1 MKIRKILVA
10 ALAAV
15 GIAASTAG
23 GATAAVPAPT
33 AGSLQRYDISSTYVS
48 GLSSGGFMA
57 NQMHVA
63 YSDVF
68 QGAGI
73 FSAGPYDCAQNNLNT
88 ALYACMDTF
97 QARKTPAQLEQVT
110 RDRAAAGKV
119 DPVANLSGDKVW
131 LFHGTNDSTVKAP
144 VNDDLATYYR
154 DFGANVVYDDTSVS
168 GHAWVS
174 PIGPNSCTSTS
185 SPYVN
190 NCGGDP
196 VKDMLS
202 HLFGSV
208 KPASTSAL
216 TGKLVRF
223 DQSTYTPGGS
233 PGAIS
238 MGNEGFAYVPQSC
251 QSGAS
256 CRLMVTLHGCYQ
268 YFGLVGDALM
278 DKAYLNEYADTNDMI
293 VLYPQATTMSGNPR
307 GCWDW
312 WGYKSADYAQKSGPQ
327 MTAVMNMAKA
337 LGAAGTTSPPSPLP
351 APTGL
356 SVTATTDTTA
366 SLSWSA
372 VPGAASYHVYRDGT
386 KVTSAPVTATAFTDS
401 GLTAG
406 RTYGYTVA
414 AVDSA
419 GAVGARSGAVNATTT
434 GTTAVCV
441 TATNY
446 AHTQAGRAHQSG
458 GYAYA
463 NGSGQSLG
471 LWSLGVSSTVKET
484 SPGYWVKC

>member
-1 MKIRKILVA
+1 MKIRKLLVA
-10 ALAAV
+10 ALAAF
-15 GIAASTAG
+15 GIAATTVG

-33 AGSLQRYDISSTYVS
+33 PGSLQRYDISATYVS

-68 QGAGI
+68 KGAGI

-88 ALYACMDTF
+88 ALYGCMDTF
-97 QARKTPAQLEQVT
+97 MARKTPAQLEQLT

-119 DPVANLSGDKVW
+119 DPVANLAGDKVW

-154 DFGANVVYDDTSVS
+154 DFGADVVYDNTSSS

-174 PIGPNSCTSTS
+174 PLGPNSCSSTD
-185 SPYVN
+185 SPYIN

-196 VKDMLS
+196 VKDMLT

-208 KPASTSAL
+208 APASAAAL
-216 TGKLVRF
+216 TGKLVTF
-223 DQSTYTPGGS
+223 DQSTYAPGGS
-233 PGAIS
+233 PSAIS
-238 MGNEGFAYVPQSC
+238 MGNEGFAYVPKSC
-251 QSGAS
+251 EGGAS
-256 CRLMVTLHGCYQ
+256 CKLMVTLHGCYQ
-268 YFGLVGDALM
+268 YYGLVGNALM
-278 DKAYLNEYADTNDMI
+278 DKGYLNEYADTNNMI
-293 VLYPQATTMSGNPR
+293 VLYPQATTMTGNPR

-337 LGAAGTTSPPSPLP
+337 LGATTTGAPATLP

-356 SVTATTDTTA
+356 AVTGTTA
-366 SLSWSA
+366 AGASLAWNTVS
-372 VPGAASYHVYRDGT
+372 GAASYNVYRDGT
-386 KVTSAPVTATAFTDS
+386 KVNATPVTAVTFTDT

-406 RTYGYTVA
+406 TTYNYTVA
-414 AVDSA
+414 AVDAS
-419 GAVGARSGAVNATTT
+419 GTVGFKAAPVTATTT
-434 GTTAVCV
+434 TAPTCV
-441 TATNY
+441 TASNY
-446 AHTQAGRAHQSG
+446 AHTQAGRAHQTG

-463 NGSGQSLG
+463 NGSDQNLG
-471 LWSLGVSSTVKET
+471 LWNLFTTSTVKET
-484 SPGYWVKC
+484 SPGYWVTC

>member
-1 MKIRKILVA
+1 MKIRQLVVA
-10 ALAAV
+10 VLATV
-15 GIAASTAG
+15 GIAGSTVG

-33 AGSLQRYDISSTYVS
+33 PGSLERYSIDAAYVS

-73 FSAGPYDCAQNNLNT
+73 FSAGAYDCAQNNLNT
-88 ALYACMDTF
+88 ALYGCMDTLT
-97 QARKTPAQLEQVT
+97 ARKTPAQLEQLT

-131 LFHGTNDSTVKAP
+131 LFHGTNDTTVKQP

-154 DFGANVVYDDTSVS
+154 DLGADVVYAKTSAA

-174 PIGPNSCTSTS
+174 PIGPNSCSSTD

-196 VKDMLS
+196 VKDMLT
-202 HLFGSV
+202 HLFGAV
-208 KPASTSAL
+208 APASSSPL

-223 DQSTYTPGGS
+223 DQSAYAPGGNPS
-233 PGAIS
+233 AIS
-238 MGNEGFAYVPQSC
+238 MGNEGFAYVPLSC

-268 YFGLVGDALM
+268 YFGLVGNALM
-278 DKAYLNEYADTNDMI
+278 DKGYLNEYADTNDMI
-293 VLYPQATTMSGNPR
+293 VLYPQTTTMSGNPR

-337 LGAAGTTSPPSPLP
+337 LGAGSADAPGLP

-356 SVTATTDTTA
+356 TATATTATSA
-366 SLSWSA
+366 SLSWNA
-372 VPGAASYHVYRDGT
+372 VPGAASYHVYRNGT
-386 KVTSAPVTATAFTDS
+386 QVDTAPVTATSYTDT

-406 RTYGYTVA
+406 TAYGYTVA
-414 AVDSA
+414 AVDAA
-419 GAVGARSGAVNATTT
+419 GAVGARSGTVGATTP
-434 GTTAVCV
+434 GAVTCV
-441 TATNY
+441 TASNY

-463 NGSGQSLG
+463 NGSEQNLG
-471 LWSLGVSSTVKET
+471 LWNLFTTSTVKET
-484 SPGYWVKC
+484 SPGYWVVC